1 MALRPL
7 LPGDHTSYPGTMPAR
22 RICFGRG
29 RMNSLW
35 GMAQWF
41 VRISRGAT
49 RGGALRVGRG
59 GPCRRNSAQH
69 RGEGAIYDAL
79 QRCRGTGRLM
89 TTRVPRVGPT
99 QSEGARGRSPP
110 ARCRTVT
117 QDTDMT
123 RWSPAARNLQ
133 ARGEI
138 ARGRKR
144 RGAAAPPHPS
154 RRLPRVE
161 GARAGSADS
170 EGGPPP

>member
-69 RGEGAIYDAL
+69 RGEGATYDAL
-79 QRCRGTGRLM
+79 QRRRGTGRLW
-89 TTRVPRVGPT
+89 TTRVPRVGG
-99 QSEGARGRSPP
+99 GARKEPPRPVPHRDARHRHDQVVARREKSASPRRDRAGAKAEGCSCPP
-110 ARCRTVT
+110 ASI
-117 QDTDMT
+117 
-123 RWSPAARNLQ
+123 SPATTRRGC
-133 ARGEI
+133 ARGI
-138 ARGRKR
+138 RG
-144 RGAAAPPHPS
+144 
-154 RRLPRVE
+154 L
-161 GARAGSADS
+161 
-170 EGGPPP
+170 